1 MDDIRTRAQIPDNY
15 KWDMTAIFPSNK
27 AWEAEWG
34 AVKAELEGLSAL
46 AGTLGEE
53 ESLLRALKSMFGLS
67 RRLELLFVYAN
78 CRRDED
84 NGDSTYQRLSDMAM
98 QLYQSFMQ
106 AVAFIEPEL
115 LSLSEDYITAAMA
128 REDFSDYRVYLK
140 GVLRQRPHTLSREL
154 ETLMASTAEMRRA
167 PDNIYSMMCDADM
180 TFPTIKDAEGNDVEI
195 THGNFI
201 PLLESADRE
210 VRKNAWEGLMLTLGK
225 WGNTIS
231 TTYSS
236 SVKGDIFTARARKY
250 ADTLEAALYGN
261 EIPRSVCDNLIK
273 AVHGRFGAMER
284 YIRLRGRLLGLETV
298 RPYDM
303 YTPIV
308 GDVDMGLPYEEAYAE
323 VVKSL
328 SVMGREYTDQLRAAI
343 DQRWIDVYE
352 NRGKT
357 SGAYST
363 GAYGVHPYVLL
374 NYQPTLDNRM
384 TIAHEMGHAMHTWYS
399 SGAQPYPTSDYSLFV
414 AEVASTCNEML
425 VMRDLLKTTTDKRQ
439 RAYLLNHLLEQF
451 RTTVFRQTQFAE
463 FEMKAHAQAESG
475 EPLTKDSLCALYEDL
490 IRQYYPGMEVGDT
503 VRYEW
508 MRIPHFYRAYY
519 VYQYATGF
527 SAAVAL
533 SGQILEKGPED
544 YIRFLKLGSSVPP
557 IEALKVAGVDM
568 STPDP
573 VNQALDF
580 FEQVLAEFEALMV

>member
-1 MDDIRTRAQIPDNY
+1 MDDIRIRAQIPDNY
-15 KWDMTAIFPSNK
+15 KWDMTALFQSNE

-34 AVKAELEGLSAL
+34 AVKAELEGLAAL

-154 ETLMASTAEMRRA
+154 ETLMASTAEMQRA

>member
-15 KWDMTAIFPSNK
+15 KWDMTAIFPSNE

-53 ESLLRALKSMFGLS
+53 ESLLSALKSMFGLS

-128 REDFSDYRVYLK
+128 RADFSDYRVYLK

-154 ETLMASTAEMRRA
+154 ETLMASTAEMQRA

-180 TFPTIKDAEGNDVEI
+180 TFPTIKDAAGNDVEI

-210 VRKNAWEGLMLTLGK
+210 VRKNAWEGFMLTLGK

>member
-1 MDDIRTRAQIPDNY
+1 MDDIRIRAQIPDNY
-15 KWDMTAIFPSNK
+15 KWDMTALFQSNE

-34 AVKAELEGLSAL
+34 AVKAELEGLAAL

-115 LSLSEDYITAAMA
+115 LSLSEDHITAAMA
-128 REDFSDYRVYLK
+128 RDDFSDYRVYLK

>member
-1 MDDIRTRAQIPDNY
+1 MDDIRIRAQIPDNY
-15 KWDMTAIFPSNK
+15 KWDMTALFQSNE

-34 AVKAELEGLSAL
+34 AVKAELEGLAAL

-115 LSLSEDYITAAMA
+115 LSLSEDHITAAMA
-128 REDFSDYRVYLK
+128 RDDFSDYRVYLK

-475 EPLTKDSLCALYEDL
+475 EPLTKDSLCALDEDL

>member
-1 MDDIRTRAQIPDNY
+1 MDDIRIRAQIPDNY
-15 KWDMTAIFPSNK
+15 KWDMTALFQSNE

-34 AVKAELEGLSAL
+34 AVKAELEGLAAL

-128 REDFSDYRVYLK
+128 RADFSDYRVYLK

-154 ETLMASTAEMRRA
+154 ETLMASTAEMQRA

-180 TFPTIKDAEGNDVEI
+180 TFPTIKDAAGNDVEI

-210 VRKNAWEGLMLTLGK
+210 VRKNAWEGFMLTLGK

>member
-15 KWDMTAIFPSNK
+15 KWDMTAIFPSNE

-53 ESLLRALKSMFGLS
+53 ESLLSALKSMFGLS

-154 ETLMASTAEMRRA
+154 ETLMASTAEMQRA

-180 TFPTIKDAEGNDVEI
+180 TFPTIKDAAGNDVEI

-527 SAAVAL
+527 SASVAL

>member
-1 MDDIRTRAQIPDNY
+1 MDDIRIRAQIPDNY
-15 KWDMTAIFPSNK
+15 KWDMTALFQSNE

-34 AVKAELEGLSAL
+34 AVKAELEGLAAL

-78 CRRDED
+78 CHRDED

-115 LSLSEDYITAAMA
+115 LSLSEDHITAAMA
-128 REDFSDYRVYLK
+128 RDDFSDYRVYLK

>member
-1 MDDIRTRAQIPDNY
+1 MDEIRTRAQIPDNY
-15 KWDMTAIFPSNK
+15 KWDMTAIFPSNE

-53 ESLLRALKSMFGLS
+53 ESLLSALKSMFGLS

-154 ETLMASTAEMRRA
+154 ETLMASTAEMQRA

-180 TFPTIKDAEGNDVEI
+180 TFPTIKDAAGNDVEI

-210 VRKNAWEGLMLTLGK
+210 VRKNAWEGFMLTLGK

>member
-15 KWDMTAIFPSNK
+15 KWDMTAIFPSNE

-53 ESLLRALKSMFGLS
+53 ESLLSALKSMFGLS

-180 TFPTIKDAEGNDVEI
+180 TFPTIKDAAGNDVEI

-210 VRKNAWEGLMLTLGK
+210 VRKNAWEGFMLTLGK

>member
-15 KWDMTAIFPSNK
+15 KWDMTAIFPSNE

-53 ESLLRALKSMFGLS
+53 ESLLSALKSMFGLS

-128 REDFSDYRVYLK
+128 RDDFSDYRVYLK

-154 ETLMASTAEMRRA
+154 ETLMASTAEMQRA

-180 TFPTIKDAEGNDVEI
+180 TFPTIKDAAGNDVEI

-210 VRKNAWEGLMLTLGK
+210 VRKNAWEGFMLTLGK

>member
-15 KWDMTAIFPSNK
+15 KWDMTAIFPSNE

-53 ESLLRALKSMFGLS
+53 ESLLSALKSMFGLS

-154 ETLMASTAEMRRA
+154 ETLMASTAEMQRA

-180 TFPTIKDAEGNDVEI
+180 TFPTIKDAAGNDVEI

-210 VRKNAWEGLMLTLGK
+210 VRKNAWEGFMLTLGK

-303 YTPIV
+303 YKPIV

>member
-1 MDDIRTRAQIPDNY
+1 MDDIRIRAQIPDNY
-15 KWDMTAIFPSNK
+15 KWDMTALFQSNE

-34 AVKAELEGLSAL
+34 AVKAELEGLAAL

-154 ETLMASTAEMRRA
+154 ETLMASTAEMQRA

-180 TFPTIKDAEGNDVEI
+180 TFPTIKDAAGNDVEI

>member
-1 MDDIRTRAQIPDNY
+1 MEEIRNRAQIPDKY
-15 KWDMTAIFPSNK
+15 KWDMTALYETNE
-27 AWEAEWG
+27 AWEAECK
-34 AVKAELEGLSAL
+34 AVNAELQDFAAL
-46 AGTLGEE
+46 AGTLGDEAA
-53 ESLLRALKSMFGLS
+53 LLNALRRMFDLN
-67 RRLELLFVYAN
+67 RRMERLFTYAS

-84 NGDSTYQRLSDMAM
+84 NANPTYQRLSDMAM
-98 QLYQSFMQ
+98 HTYQEFMQ
-106 AVAFIEPEL
+106 AAAFVEPEL
-115 LSLSEDYITAAMA
+115 LSLDESYIKAVMDKPA
-128 REDFSDYRVYLK
+128 FNDYRVYLK
-140 GVLRQRPHTLSREL
+140 GVMHMRPHTLSREL
-154 ETLMASTAEMRRA
+154 ETLIASTSEMKGA
-167 PDNIYSMMCDADM
+167 PDAIYSMMTDADM
-180 TFPTIKDAEGNDVEI
+180 TFPTIKDDNGSDIEI

-201 PLLESADRE
+201 PLLESANRD
-210 VRKNAWEGLMLTLGK
+210 VRKAAWDGLMLTLAK
-225 WGNTIS
+225 WGNTIA

-236 SVKGDIFTARARKY
+236 SVKGDIFSARAHKY
-250 ADTLEAALYGN
+250 PNTLEAALYSN
-261 EIPRSVCDNLIK
+261 EIPRSVCDNLIES
-273 AVHGRFGAMER
+273 VHAHLPAMGR
-284 YIRLRGRLLGLETV
+284 YIALRGKLMGLETV

-303 YTPIV
+303 YVPIV
-308 GDVDMGLPYEEAYAE
+308 GDVKMGLPYEEAYAE

-328 SVMGREYTDQLRAAI
+328 EVMGEEYTTQLRAAI

-374 NYQPTLDNRM
+374 NYHETLDNKM

-399 SGAQPYPTSDYSLFV
+399 SGNQPYPTSDYSLFV

-425 VMRDLLKTTTDKRQ
+425 VVRDMLKTVTDKRE
-439 RAYLLNHLLEQF
+439 RAYLLNSLLEQF
-451 RTTVFRQTQFAE
+451 RTTLFRQTQFAE
-463 FEMKAHAQAESG
+463 FEMKAHEQAESG
-475 EPLTKDSLCALYEDL
+475 EPLNKENLCALYENL

-533 SGQILEKGPED
+533 SSQILKKGPED
-544 YIRFLKLGSSVPP
+544 YIKFLKLGSSVPP

-568 STPDP
+568 STPEP
-573 VNQALDF
+573 VNEALDF
-580 FEQVLAEFEALMV
+580 FEEVLSEFEELMK

>member
-15 KWDMTAIFPSNK
+15 KWDMTALFQSNE

-34 AVKAELEGLSAL
+34 AVKAELEGLAAL

-128 REDFSDYRVYLK
+128 RDDFSDYRVYLK

>member
-15 KWDMTAIFPSNK
+15 KWDMTAIFPSNE

-53 ESLLRALKSMFGLS
+53 ESLLSALKSMFGLS

-140 GVLRQRPHTLSREL
+140 GVLRQRPYTLSREL

-180 TFPTIKDAEGNDVEI
+180 TFPTIKDAAGNDVEI

-210 VRKNAWEGLMLTLGK
+210 VRKNAWEGFMLTLGK

-261 EIPRSVCDNLIK
+261 EILRSVCDNLIK

-533 SGQILEKGPED
+533 SGQILENGPED

-580 FEQVLAEFEALMV
+580 FEQVLAEFEELMV

>member
-15 KWDMTAIFPSNK
+15 KWDMTAIFPSNE
-27 AWEAEWG
+27 AWEAEWS

-53 ESLLRALKSMFGLS
+53 ESLLSALKSMFGLS

-154 ETLMASTAEMRRA
+154 ETLMASTAEIRRA

-210 VRKNAWEGLMLTLGK
+210 VRKNAWEGFMLTLGK

>member
-15 KWDMTAIFPSNK
+15 KWDMTAIFPSNE
-27 AWEAEWG
+27 AWEAELG

-53 ESLLRALKSMFGLS
+53 ESLLSALKSMFGLS

-154 ETLMASTAEMRRA
+154 ETLMASTAEMQRA

-180 TFPTIKDAEGNDVEI
+180 TFPTIKDAAGNDVEI

-210 VRKNAWEGLMLTLGK
+210 VRKNAWEGFMLTLGK

>member
-15 KWDMTAIFPSNK
+15 KWDMTAIFPSNE

-53 ESLLRALKSMFGLS
+53 ESLLSALKSMFGLS

-210 VRKNAWEGLMLTLGK
+210 VRKNAWEGFMLTLGK

-384 TIAHEMGHAMHTWYS
+384 TIAHEMGHAMHTWSS

-533 SGQILEKGPED
+533 SGQILENGPED

>member
-15 KWDMTAIFPSNK
+15 KWDMTAIFPSNE

-53 ESLLRALKSMFGLS
+53 ESLLSALKSMFGLS

-463 FEMKAHAQAESG
+463 FEMKAHAQAEYG

>member
-15 KWDMTAIFPSNK
+15 KWDMTAIFPSNE

-53 ESLLRALKSMFGLS
+53 ESLLSALKSMFGLS

-154 ETLMASTAEMRRA
+154 ETLMASTAEMQRA

-180 TFPTIKDAEGNDVEI
+180 TFPTIKDAAGNDVEI

-210 VRKNAWEGLMLTLGK
+210 VRKNAWEGFMLTLGK

>member
-1 MDDIRTRAQIPDNY
+1 MDDIRIRAQIPDNY
-15 KWDMTAIFPSNK
+15 KWDMTALFQSNE

-34 AVKAELEGLSAL
+34 AVKAELEGLAAL

-115 LSLSEDYITAAMA
+115 LSLSEDHITAAMA
-128 REDFSDYRVYLK
+128 RDDFSDYRVYLK

-439 RAYLLNHLLEQF
+439 RAYLLNHLL
-451 RTTVFRQTQFAE
+451 
-463 FEMKAHAQAESG
+463 
-475 EPLTKDSLCALYEDL
+475 
-490 IRQYYPGMEVGDT
+490 
-503 VRYEW
+503 
-508 MRIPHFYRAYY
+508 
-519 VYQYATGF
+519 
-527 SAAVAL
+527 
-533 SGQILEKGPED
+533 
-544 YIRFLKLGSSVPP
+544 
-557 IEALKVAGVDM
+557 
-568 STPDP
+568 
-573 VNQALDF
+573 
-580 FEQVLAEFEALMV
+580 

>member
-15 KWDMTAIFPSNK
+15 KWDMTAIFPSNE

-53 ESLLRALKSMFGLS
+53 ESLLSALKSMFGLS

-154 ETLMASTAEMRRA
+154 ETLMASTAEMQRA

-180 TFPTIKDAEGNDVEI
+180 TFPTIKDAAGNDVEI

-210 VRKNAWEGLMLTLGK
+210 VRKNAWEGFMLTLGK

-475 EPLTKDSLCALYEDL
+475 EPLTKDSLCARYEDL

>member
-1 MDDIRTRAQIPDNY
+1 MDEIRTRAQIPDNY
-15 KWDMTAIFPSNK
+15 KWDMTAIFQSNE

-34 AVKAELEGLSAL
+34 AVKAELEGLAAL

-115 LSLSEDYITAAMA
+115 LSLSEDYIAAAMA
-128 REDFSDYRVYLK
+128 RDDFSDYRVYLK

>member
-1 MDDIRTRAQIPDNY
+1 MDEIRTRAQIPDNY
-15 KWDMTAIFPSNK
+15 KWDMTAIFPSNE

-34 AVKAELEGLSAL
+34 AVKAELEGLAAL

-128 REDFSDYRVYLK
+128 RDDFGDYRVYLK

-154 ETLMASTAEMRRA
+154 ETLMASTAEMQRA

-261 EIPRSVCDNLIK
+261 EIPRSVCDNLIE

-328 SVMGREYTDQLRAAI
+328 SVMGKEYTDQLRAAI

-425 VMRDLLKTTTDKRQ
+425 VMRDLLRTTTDKRQ

>member
-1 MDDIRTRAQIPDNY
+1 
-15 KWDMTAIFPSNK
+15 
-27 AWEAEWG
+27 
-34 AVKAELEGLSAL
+34 
-46 AGTLGEE
+46 
-53 ESLLRALKSMFGLS
+53 
-67 RRLELLFVYAN
+67 
-78 CRRDED
+78 
-84 NGDSTYQRLSDMAM
+84 
-98 QLYQSFMQ
+98 
-106 AVAFIEPEL
+106 
-115 LSLSEDYITAAMA
+115 
-128 REDFSDYRVYLK
+128 
-140 GVLRQRPHTLSREL
+140 
-154 ETLMASTAEMRRA
+154 
-167 PDNIYSMMCDADM
+167 
-180 TFPTIKDAEGNDVEI
+180 
-195 THGNFI
+195 
-201 PLLESADRE
+201 
-210 VRKNAWEGLMLTLGK
+210 MLTLGK

>member
-1 MDDIRTRAQIPDNY
+1 MDEIRTRAQIPDNY
-15 KWDMTAIFPSNK
+15 KWDMTAIFPSNE

-53 ESLLRALKSMFGLS
+53 ESLLSALKSMFGLS

-154 ETLMASTAEMRRA
+154 ETLMASTAEMQRA

-210 VRKNAWEGLMLTLGK
+210 VRKNAWEGFMLTLGK

>member
-1 MDDIRTRAQIPDNY
+1 MDDIRIRAQIPDNY
-15 KWDMTAIFPSNK
+15 KWDMTALFQSNE

-34 AVKAELEGLSAL
+34 AVKAELEGLAAL

-154 ETLMASTAEMRRA
+154 ETLMASTAEMQRA

-180 TFPTIKDAEGNDVEI
+180 TFPTIKDDAGNDVEI

>member
-15 KWDMTAIFPSNK
+15 KWDMTAIFPSNE

-53 ESLLRALKSMFGLS
+53 ESLLSALKSMFGLS

-154 ETLMASTAEMRRA
+154 ETLMASTAEMQRA

-180 TFPTIKDAEGNDVEI
+180 TFPTIKDAAGNDVEI

>member
-15 KWDMTAIFPSNK
+15 KWDMTAIFPSNE
-27 AWEAEWG
+27 AWEAELG

-53 ESLLRALKSMFGLS
+53 ESLLSALKSMFGLS

-154 ETLMASTAEMRRA
+154 ETLMASTAEMQRA

-210 VRKNAWEGLMLTLGK
+210 VRKNAWEGFMLTLGK

>member
-15 KWDMTAIFPSNK
+15 KWDMTAIFPSNE
-27 AWEAEWG
+27 AWEAEWS

-53 ESLLRALKSMFGLS
+53 ESLLSALKSMFGLS

>member
-1 MDDIRTRAQIPDNY
+1 MDEIRNRAQIPDNY
-15 KWDMTAIFPSNK
+15 KWDMTALYASDA
-27 AWEAEWG
+27 AWEDECRALG
-34 AVKAELEGLSAL
+34 AKLPELAAFSGKLGDKAELLNAL
-46 AGTLGEE
+46 REMF
-53 ESLLRALKSMFGLS
+53 ALNCRME
-67 RRLELLFVYAN
+67 RLFVYAN

-84 NGDSTYQRLSDMAM
+84 NANPVYQRLSDMAM
-98 QLYQSFMQ
+98 HLYQELGQTM
-106 AVAFIEPEL
+106 AFVEPEL
-115 LSLSEDYITAAMA
+115 LALEDGYIESVMEQPEFA
-128 REDFSDYRVYLK
+128 DYRVYL
-140 GVLRQRPHTLSREL
+140 GQVLRQRPHTLSH
-154 ETLMASTAEMRRA
+154 EMEALLAATSEIRNA
-167 PDNIYSMMCDADM
+167 PDSIYSMMTDADM

-195 THGNFI
+195 THGNLI
-201 PLLESADRE
+201 PLLESADRR
-210 VRKNAWEGLMLTLGK
+210 VRKNAWEGLLLTLNK
-225 WGNTIS
+225 WGNTIA

-236 SVKGDIFTARARKY
+236 SVKSDIFSARARHF
-250 ADTLEAALYGN
+250 DNTLEASLYPN
-261 EIPRSVCDNLIK
+261 EIPRSVCDNLIS
-273 AVHGRFGAMER
+273 AVHSRFGAMER
-284 YIRLRGRLLGLETV
+284 YIRLRGRVLGLDSV

-308 GDVDMGLPYEEAYAE
+308 DDVEMGLPYEEAYMS

-328 SVMGREYTDQLRAAI
+328 EVMGKEYTDQLRAAI

-374 NYQPTLDNRM
+374 NYNKTLDNKM

-425 VMRDLLKTTTDKRQ
+425 VMRDMLATETDKRR

-451 RTTVFRQTQFAE
+451 RTTVFRQTLFAE
-463 FEMKAHAQAESG
+463 FEMKAHAQAEAG
-475 EPLTKDSLCALYEDL
+475 EPLNKENLCAIYEDL

-533 SGQILEKGPED
+533 SSQILEKGPED
-544 YIRFLKLGSSVPP
+544 YIKFLKLGCSVPP

-568 STPDP
+568 STPAP
-573 VNQALDF
+573 VEQALDF
-580 FEQVLAEFEALMV
+580 FEQVLAEFESLMV

>member
-15 KWDMTAIFPSNK
+15 KWDMTAIFPSNE

-53 ESLLRALKSMFGLS
+53 ESLLSALKSMFGLS

-154 ETLMASTAEMRRA
+154 ETLMASTAEIRRA

-180 TFPTIKDAEGNDVEI
+180 TFPTIKDAAGNDVEI

-210 VRKNAWEGLMLTLGK
+210 VRKNAWEGFMLTLGK

>member
-15 KWDMTAIFPSNK
+15 KWDMTALFQSNE

-34 AVKAELEGLSAL
+34 AVKAELEGLAAL

-128 REDFSDYRVYLK
+128 REDFSDYRVYLQ

-154 ETLMASTAEMRRA
+154 ETLMASTAEMQRA

-210 VRKNAWEGLMLTLGK
+210 VRKNAWEGFMLTLGK

>member
-15 KWDMTAIFPSNK
+15 KWDMTALFQSNE

-34 AVKAELEGLSAL
+34 AVKAELEGLAAL

-53 ESLLRALKSMFGLS
+53 ESLLSALKSMFGLS

-154 ETLMASTAEMRRA
+154 ETLMASTAEMQRA

-180 TFPTIKDAEGNDVEI
+180 TFPTIKDAAGNDVEI

>member
-15 KWDMTAIFPSNK
+15 QWDMTAIFPSNE

-53 ESLLRALKSMFGLS
+53 ESLLSALKSMFGLS

-154 ETLMASTAEMRRA
+154 ETLMASTAEIRRA

-210 VRKNAWEGLMLTLGK
+210 VRKNAWEGFMLTLGK

>member
-15 KWDMTAIFPSNK
+15 KWDMTALFQSNE

-34 AVKAELEGLSAL
+34 AVKAELEGLAAL

-53 ESLLRALKSMFGLS
+53 ESLLSALKSMFGLS

-128 REDFSDYRVYLK
+128 RDDFSDYRVYLK

-154 ETLMASTAEMRRA
+154 ETLMASTAEIRRA